1 MFPRGNVYWYACT
14 HVMAA
19 QQAVHAYFGTKG
31 GLCNDSS
38 SCALGLVGEEVSPA
52 DARRGTVGRDSLCR
66 QEQEI
71 DVNVLRGIKVLETSL
86 TILYIL

>member
-1 MFPRGNVYWYACT
+1 
-14 HVMAA
+14 MAV
-19 QQAVHAYFGTKG
+19 QLVVHAYFGTKG

-66 QEQEI
+66 QEKEI
-71 DVNVLRGIKVLETSL
+71 EVNVLRGI
-86 TILYIL
+86 I

>member
-1 MFPRGNVYWYACT
+1 MHTR
-14 HVMAA
+14 VMAA
-19 QQAVHAYFGTKG
+19 QQVVHAYFGTKG

-52 DARRGTVGRDSLCR
+52 DARRGTVGRESLCR
-66 QEQEI
+66 QEKEI
-71 DVNVLRGIKVLETSL
+71 DVNVLRGIEVLETSL